1 MCSSYIYAVIAELLK
16 AFEASC
22 RLAASSEC
30 TILNYPCDCAGKN
43 GMAVAAAAAAAAA
56 TGTGPGESSSLDI
69 PPHVTCLAD
78 VS

>member
-56 TGTGPGESSSLDI
+56 GTGESSSLDNT
-69 PPHVTCLAD
+69 PACHMPG
-78 VS
+78 